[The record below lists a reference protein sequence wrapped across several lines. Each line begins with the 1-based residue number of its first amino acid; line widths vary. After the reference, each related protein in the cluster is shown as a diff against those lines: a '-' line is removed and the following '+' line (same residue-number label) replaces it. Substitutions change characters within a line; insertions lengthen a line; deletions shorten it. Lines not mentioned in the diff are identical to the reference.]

1 MGAWVQRRECDTSYF
16 GHGLPECWRENN
28 DTMLDV
34 LGLDEQEERAYRYLV
49 ERSPGSAAG
58 VADGTGLDPFD
69 TTRVLV
75 NLENKGLVA
84 RAPGGDF
91 VASPP
96 AVALGALMVE
106 RQQELRRAE
115 MDLEALNGVYRQA
128 VAERGS
134 GDVIDVVRGQEAVA
148 HRFAQLQR
156 SAHEEIQMFVRAGIA
171 AVSPDDNDDDETIA
185 QARGVVYRTVL
196 ERAVLERPG
205 FVFQAGKSV
214 DRGMELRVAK
224 RLPVRLMIVD
234 RELALVPLTG
244 DGEKQGPGALLI
256 HTSPLLDALRSHFEL
271 VWQASTRL
279 VLPGDR
285 GGDGSDPAAP
295 LASVA
300 APDGSASSDPFGE
313 LAGDTLE
320 PLDATVL
327 SLLLAGLTDQ
337 AVGSQLDLSLRTVQR
352 RVRALM
358 DRAGV
363 DTRLQLGHE
372 ASRRGW
378 T

>member
-1 MGAWVQRRECDTSYF
+1 
-16 GHGLPECWRENN
+16 
-28 DTMLDV
+28 MLDV
-34 LGLDEQEERAYRYLV
+34 LGLEEEEERAYRFLV

-58 VADGTGLDPFD
+58 VADGTGLDLFD
-69 TTRVLV
+69 ATRVLAM
-75 NLENKGLVA
+75 LEAKGLVA

-115 MDLEALNGVYRQA
+115 LDLETLNGIYRQA
-128 VAERGS
+128 VSERGS
-134 GDVIDVVRGQEAVA
+134 GDVIDVVRGPEAVA

-156 SAHEEIQMFVRAGIA
+156 SARAEIQMFVRAGIA
-171 AVSPDDNDDDETIA
+171 VVSPDDNDDDESVA
-185 QARGVVYRTVL
+185 QARGVAYRVVL

-205 FVFQAGKSV
+205 FVAQAGKSV
-214 DRGMELRVAK
+214 DRGMQLRVAK
-224 RLPVRLMIVD
+224 ALPVRLMIVD
-234 RELALVPLTG
+234 RELALVPLTS

-256 HTSPLLDALRSHFEL
+256 HSSPLLDALRSHFEL

-279 VLPGDR
+279 VLPGVDADASATSPVAE
-285 GGDGSDPAAP
+285 GDALD
-295 LASVA
+295 
-300 APDGSASSDPFGE
+300 E

-352 RVRALM
+352 RVRHLM

-363 DTRLQLGHE
+363 DTRLQLGHQ
-372 ASRRGW
+372 AARRGW

>member
-1 MGAWVQRRECDTSYF
+1 
-16 GHGLPECWRENN
+16 
-28 DTMLDV
+28 MLDV
-34 LGLDEQEERAYRYLV
+34 LGLDEEEERAYRFLV

-58 VADGTGLDPFD
+58 VADGIGLDLFD
-69 TTRVLV
+69 ATRVLAM
-75 NLENKGLVA
+75 LEAKGLVA

-115 MDLEALNGVYRQA
+115 LDLEALNGLYRRA

-134 GDVIDVVRGQEAVA
+134 GDVIDVVRGPEAVA

-156 SAHEEIQMFVRAGIA
+156 SAREEIQMFVQAGIA
-171 AVSPDDNDDDETIA
+171 VVSPEDNDDDESVA
-185 QARGVVYRTVL
+185 QARGVRYRVVL

-205 FVFQAGKSV
+205 FVAQAGKSV
-214 DRGMELRVAK
+214 DRGMQLRVAK
-224 RLPVRLMIVD
+224 RVPVRLMIVD
-234 RELALVPLTG
+234 RDLALVPLTT

-256 HTSPLLDALRSHFEL
+256 HRSPLLDALRSHFEL

-279 VLPGDR
+279 VLPGVEASADP
-285 GGDGSDPAAP
+285 GADPAADAGP
-295 LASVA
+295 V
-300 APDGSASSDPFGE
+300 SDAGDADILGE

-352 RVRALM
+352 RVRHLM

-363 DTRLQLGHE
+363 DTRLQLGHQ
-372 ASRRGW
+372 AARRGW

>member
-1 MGAWVQRRECDTSYF
+1 
-16 GHGLPECWRENN
+16 
-28 DTMLDV
+28 MLDV
-34 LGLDEQEERAYRYLV
+34 LGLDEEEERAYRYLV

-58 VADGTGLDPFD
+58 VADGTGLDLFD
-69 TTRVLV
+69 ATHVLAI
-75 NLENKGLVA
+75 LETKGLVA

-115 MDLEALNGVYRQA
+115 MDLETLNGLYRQA

-134 GDVIDVVRGQEAVA
+134 GDVIDVVRGPEAVA

-156 SAHEEIQMFVRAGIA
+156 SARQEIQMFVKAGVA
-171 AVSPDDNDDDETIA
+171 VVSPDDNDDDESAA
-185 QARGVVYRTVL
+185 QARGVAYRVVL
-196 ERAVLERPG
+196 ERAVLEHPG
-205 FVFQAGKSV
+205 FVAEAGKSV
-214 DRGMELRVAK
+214 DRGLQLRVAK
-224 RLPVRLMIVD
+224 QLPVRLMIVD
-234 RELALVPLTG
+234 RDLALVPLTP
-244 DGEKQGPGALLI
+244 DEERQGTGALLI
-256 HTSPLLDALRSHFEL
+256 HTSPLLDALRGHFEL
-271 VWQASTRL
+271 VWQAATRL
-279 VLPGDR
+279 VLPG
-285 GGDGSDPAAP
+285 GAPADGAEVDPDAFDGAEPAP
-295 LASVA
+295 
-300 APDGSASSDPFGE
+300 GE
-313 LAGDTLE
+313 RFAEAAGDTLE
-320 PLDATVL
+320 PIDATVL

-352 RVRALM
+352 RVRHLM

-372 ASRRGW
+372 AARRGW

>member
-1 MGAWVQRRECDTSYF
+1 MGAWAQRREYDTSYI
-16 GHGLPECWRENN
+16 GHGSPERGREKG

-34 LGLDEQEERAYRYLV
+34 LGLEAEEERAYRFLV

-58 VADGTGLDPFD
+58 VADGTGLDLFD
-69 TTRVLV
+69 ATRVLA
-75 NLENKGLVA
+75 NLEAKGLVA

-115 MDLEALNGVYRQA
+115 VDLETLNGLYRQA

-134 GDVIDVVRGQEAVA
+134 GDVIDVVRGPEAVA

-156 SAHEEIQMFVRAGIA
+156 SAQQEIQMFVQAGIA
-171 AVSPDDNDDDETIA
+171 VVSPDDNDDDESVA
-185 QARGVVYRTVL
+185 QARGVAYRVVL

-205 FVFQAGKSV
+205 FVAEAGKSV
-214 DRGMELRVAK
+214 DRGMQLRVAK
-224 RLPVRLMIVD
+224 RVPVRLMIVD
-234 RELALVPLTG
+234 RELALVPLAG
-244 DGEKQGPGALLI
+244 DGEKRGPGALLI

-279 VLPGDR
+279 VLPGDET
-285 GGDGSDPAAP
+285 A
-295 LASVA
+295 VA
-300 APDGSASSDPFGE
+300 ANAAEGGPARADGAAVGDVFDE
-313 LAGDTLE
+313 QAGDTLE

-352 RVRALM
+352 RVRHLM

-363 DTRLQLGHE
+363 DTRLQLGHQ
-372 ASRRGW
+372 AARRGW

>member
-1 MGAWVQRRECDTSYF
+1 
-16 GHGLPECWRENN
+16 
-28 DTMLDV
+28 MLGV
-34 LGLDEQEERAYRYLV
+34 LGLDEEEERAYRFLV

-58 VADGTGLDPFD
+58 VADGIGLDLFD
-69 TTRVLV
+69 ATRVLAM
-75 NLENKGLVA
+75 LEAKGLVA

-115 MDLEALNGVYRQA
+115 LDLEALNGLYRQA

-134 GDVIDVVRGQEAVA
+134 GDVIDVVRGAEAVA

-156 SAHEEIQMFVRAGIA
+156 SAREEIQLFVRAGIA
-171 AVSPDDNDDDETIA
+171 VVSNDDNDEDETVA
-185 QARGVVYRTVL
+185 QARGVRYRVVL

-205 FVFQAGKSV
+205 FVSEAGKSV
-214 DRGMELRVAK
+214 DRGMQLRVAK
-224 RLPVRLMIVD
+224 QLPVRLMIVD
-234 RELALVPLTG
+234 RDLGLVPLTS
-244 DGEKQGPGALLI
+244 DGERQGPGALLI
-256 HTSPLLDALRSHFEL
+256 HSSPLLDALRSHFEL

-279 VLPGDR
+279 VLPGVDAQPAAS
-285 GGDGSDPAAP
+285 GDGVASADGV
-295 LASVA
+295 ASVDDA
-300 APDGSASSDPFGE
+300 GSGAGGLLGE
-313 LAGDTLE
+313 RAGDTLE

-337 AVGSQLDLSLRTVQR
+337 AVGSQLDISLRTVQR
-352 RVRALM
+352 RVRHLM

-363 DTRLQLGHE
+363 DTRLQLGHQ
-372 ASRRGW
+372 AARRGW

>member
-1 MGAWVQRRECDTSYF
+1 
-16 GHGLPECWRENN
+16 
-28 DTMLDV
+28 MLDV
-34 LGLDEQEERAYRYLV
+34 LGLAEDEERAYRFLV

-58 VADGTGLDPFD
+58 VADGTGLDLYD
-69 TTRVLV
+69 VTRVLAH
-75 NLENKGLVA
+75 LEAKGLVA

-115 MDLEALNGVYRQA
+115 LDLEALNGLYRQA

-134 GDVIDVVRGQEAVA
+134 GEVIDVVRGSEAVA

-156 SAHEEIQMFVRAGIA
+156 SAKDEIQMFVRAGIVV
-171 AVSPDDNDDDETIA
+171 VSPDDNDDDEDVA
-185 QARGVVYRTVL
+185 QARGVRYRVVL

-205 FVFQAGKSV
+205 FVAQASKSV
-214 DRGMELRVAK
+214 DRGMQLRVAK
-224 RLPVRLMIVD
+224 ALPVRLMIVD
-234 RELALVPLTG
+234 RELGLVPLTG
-244 DGEKQGPGALLI
+244 EGERKGPGALLI
-256 HTSPLLDALRSHFEL
+256 HSSPLLDALRSHFEL

-279 VLPGDR
+279 VLPGDGAAQAR
-285 GGDGSDPAAP
+285 AAAAGLDGASDLAAAD
-295 LASVA
+295 LF
-300 APDGSASSDPFGE
+300 DE

-327 SLLLAGLTDQ
+327 SLLLSGLTDQ

-352 RVRALM
+352 RVRHLM

-372 ASRRGW
+372 AARRGW

>member
-1 MGAWVQRRECDTSYF
+1 M
-16 GHGLPECWRENN
+16 RENN

-34 LGLDEQEERAYRYLV
+34 LGLAEDEERAYRFLV
-49 ERSPGSAAG
+49 ERSPGSATG
-58 VADGTGLDPFD
+58 VAEGTGLDLYD
-69 TTRVLV
+69 VTRVLAH
-75 NLENKGLVA
+75 LEAKGLVA

-115 MDLEALNGVYRQA
+115 VDLEALNGLYRQA

-134 GDVIDVVRGQEAVA
+134 GEVIDVVRGPEAVA

-156 SAHEEIQMFVRAGIA
+156 SAKDEIQMFVRAGIVV
-171 AVSPDDNDDDETIA
+171 VSPDDNDDDEDVA
-185 QARGVVYRTVL
+185 QARGVRYRVVL

-205 FVFQAGKSV
+205 FVAQAGKSV
-214 DRGMELRVAK
+214 DRGMQLRVAK
-224 RLPVRLMIVD
+224 ALPVRLMIVD
-234 RELALVPLTG
+234 RELGLVPLSG
-244 DGEKQGPGALLI
+244 DGERQGPGALLI
-256 HTSPLLDALRSHFEL
+256 HSSPLLDALRGHFEL
-271 VWQASTRL
+271 VWQAATRL
-279 VLPGDR
+279 VLPGD
-285 GGDGSDPAAP
+285 GAA
-295 LASVA
+295 AEA
-300 APDGSASSDPFGE
+300 ARATAGADLSAEDLFDE
-313 LAGDTLE
+313 LAGDILE

-352 RVRALM
+352 RVRHLM

-372 ASRRGW
+372 AARRGW

>member
-1 MGAWVQRRECDTSYF
+1 MREK
-16 GHGLPECWRENN
+16 N

-34 LGLDEQEERAYRYLV
+34 LGLAEDEERAYRFLV
-49 ERSPGSAAG
+49 ERSPGSATG
-58 VADGTGLDPFD
+58 VAEGTGLDLYD
-69 TTRVLV
+69 VTRVLAH
-75 NLENKGLVA
+75 LEAKGLVA

-115 MDLEALNGVYRQA
+115 VDLEALNGLYRQA

-134 GDVIDVVRGQEAVA
+134 GEVIDVVRGPEAVA

-156 SAHEEIQMFVRAGIA
+156 SAKDEIQMFVRAGIVV
-171 AVSPDDNDDDETIA
+171 VSPDDNDDDEDVA
-185 QARGVVYRTVL
+185 QARGVRYRVVL

-205 FVFQAGKSV
+205 FVAQAGKSV
-214 DRGMELRVAK
+214 DRGMQLRVAK
-224 RLPVRLMIVD
+224 ALPVRLMIVD
-234 RELALVPLTG
+234 RELGLVPLSG
-244 DGEKQGPGALLI
+244 DGERQGPGALLI
-256 HTSPLLDALRSHFEL
+256 HSSPLLDALRGHFEL
-271 VWQASTRL
+271 VWQAATRL
-279 VLPGDR
+279 VLPGD
-285 GGDGSDPAAP
+285 GAA
-295 LASVA
+295 AEA
-300 APDGSASSDPFGE
+300 ARATAGADLTAEDLFDE

-352 RVRALM
+352 RVRHLM

-372 ASRRGW
+372 AARRGW

>member
-1 MGAWVQRRECDTSYF
+1 
-16 GHGLPECWRENN
+16 
-28 DTMLDV
+28 MLDV
-34 LGLDEQEERAYRYLV
+34 LGLDEEEERAYRFLV

-58 VADGTGLDPFD
+58 VADGIGLDLFD
-69 TTRVLV
+69 ATRVLAM
-75 NLENKGLVA
+75 LEAKGLVA

-115 MDLEALNGVYRQA
+115 LDLEALNGIYRQA

-134 GDVIDVVRGQEAVA
+134 GDVIDVVRGPEAVA

-156 SAHEEIQMFVRAGIA
+156 SAREEIQMFVRAGIA
-171 AVSPDDNDDDETIA
+171 VVSNDDNDEDETVA
-185 QARGVVYRTVL
+185 QARGVRYRVVL

-205 FVFQAGKSV
+205 FVSEAGKSV
-214 DRGMELRVAK
+214 DRGMQLRVAK
-224 RLPVRLMIVD
+224 QLPVRLMIVD
-234 RELALVPLTG
+234 RDLALVPLTS
-244 DGEKQGPGALLI
+244 DAENQGPGALLI
-256 HTSPLLDALRSHFEL
+256 HRSPLLDALRGHFEL
-271 VWQASTRL
+271 VWLASTRL
-279 VLPGDR
+279 VLPEVEASAG
-285 GGDGSDPAAP
+285 PAADTAV
-295 LASVA
+295 ASGGVL
-300 APDGSASSDPFGE
+300 DE

-352 RVRALM
+352 RVRHLM

-363 DTRLQLGHE
+363 DTRLQLGHQ
-372 ASRRGW
+372 AARRGW

>member
-1 MGAWVQRRECDTSYF
+1 
-16 GHGLPECWRENN
+16 
-28 DTMLDV
+28 MLDV
-34 LGLDEQEERAYRYLV
+34 LGLDEEEERAYRFLV
-49 ERSPGSAAG
+49 ERSPGSAGG
-58 VADGTGLDPFD
+58 VADGTGLDLFD
-69 TTRVLV
+69 ATRVLA
-75 NLENKGLVA
+75 NLEAKGLVA

-115 MDLEALNGVYRQA
+115 MDLEALNGLYRQA

-156 SAHEEIQMFVRAGIA
+156 SAREEIQMFVRAAIV
-171 AVSPDDNDDDETIA
+171 AVSPDDNDDDESVA
-185 QARGVVYRTVL
+185 QARGVAYRVVL

-205 FVFQAGKSV
+205 FVAQAGKSV
-214 DRGMELRVAK
+214 DRGMQLRVAK
-224 RLPVRLMIVD
+224 RLPVRMMIVD
-234 RELALVPLTG
+234 RDLALVPLSG

-271 VWQASTRL
+271 VWLAATRL
-279 VLPGDR
+279 VLPGEASQ
-285 GGDGSDPAAP
+285 GETDPAAP
-295 LASVA
+295 VDRSNGAVS
-300 APDGSASSDPFGE
+300 GDPFDE

-352 RVRALM
+352 RVRHLM

-372 ASRRGW
+372 AARRGW

>member
-1 MGAWVQRRECDTSYF
+1 M
-16 GHGLPECWRENN
+16 RENN

-34 LGLDEQEERAYRYLV
+34 LGLAEDEERAYRFLV
-49 ERSPGSAAG
+49 ERSPGSATG
-58 VADGTGLDPFD
+58 VAEGTGLDLYD
-69 TTRVLV
+69 VTRVLAH
-75 NLENKGLVA
+75 LEAKGLVA

-115 MDLEALNGVYRQA
+115 VDLEALNGLYRQA

-134 GDVIDVVRGQEAVA
+134 GEVIDVVRGPEAVA

-156 SAHEEIQMFVRAGIA
+156 SAKDEIQMFVRAGIVV
-171 AVSPDDNDDDETIA
+171 VSPDDNDDDEDVA
-185 QARGVVYRTVL
+185 QARGVRYRVVL

-205 FVFQAGKSV
+205 FVAQAGKSV
-214 DRGMELRVAK
+214 DRGMQLRVAK
-224 RLPVRLMIVD
+224 ALPVRLMIVD
-234 RELALVPLTG
+234 RELGLVPLSG
-244 DGEKQGPGALLI
+244 DGERQGPGALLI
-256 HTSPLLDALRSHFEL
+256 HSSPLLDALRGHFEL
-271 VWQASTRL
+271 VWQAATRL
-279 VLPGDR
+279 VLPGD
-285 GGDGSDPAAP
+285 GAA
-295 LASVA
+295 AEA
-300 APDGSASSDPFGE
+300 ARATAGADLSAEDLFDE

-352 RVRALM
+352 RVRHLM

-372 ASRRGW
+372 AARRGW

>member
-1 MGAWVQRRECDTSYF
+1 
-16 GHGLPECWRENN
+16 
-28 DTMLDV
+28 MLDV
-34 LGLDEQEERAYRYLV
+34 LGLDEEEERAYRFLV

-58 VADGTGLDPFD
+58 VADGIGLDLFD
-69 TTRVLV
+69 ATRVLAM
-75 NLENKGLVA
+75 LEAKGLVA

-115 MDLEALNGVYRQA
+115 LDLEALNGLYRQA

-134 GDVIDVVRGQEAVA
+134 GDVIDVVRGPEAVA

-156 SAHEEIQMFVRAGIA
+156 SAREEIQMFVRAGIA
-171 AVSPDDNDDDETIA
+171 VVSNDDNDEDETVA
-185 QARGVVYRTVL
+185 QARGVRYRVVL

-205 FVFQAGKSV
+205 FVSEAGKSV
-214 DRGMELRVAK
+214 DRGMQLRVA
-224 RLPVRLMIVD
+224 RQLPVRLMIVD
-234 RELALVPLTG
+234 RDLALVPLTS
-244 DGEKQGPGALLI
+244 DVESQGPGALLI
-256 HTSPLLDALRSHFEL
+256 HSSPLLDALRSHFEL

-279 VLPGDR
+279 VLPGVEA
-285 GGDGSDPAAP
+285 SADPAADTAV
-295 LASVA
+295 ASGDGGA
-300 APDGSASSDPFGE
+300 AVDGADSGAGELLGE

-352 RVRALM
+352 RVRHLM

-363 DTRLQLGHE
+363 DTRLQLGHQ
-372 ASRRGW
+372 AARRGW

>member
-1 MGAWVQRRECDTSYF
+1 
-16 GHGLPECWRENN
+16 
-28 DTMLDV
+28 MLDV
-34 LGLDEQEERAYRYLV
+34 LGLDDAEERVYRYLV
-49 ERSPGSAAG
+49 ERSPAPATA
-58 VADGTGLDPFD
+58 VADGVALESFEA
-69 TTRVLV
+69 TRVLAM
-75 NLENKGLVA
+75 LEAKGLVA
-84 RAPGGDF
+84 RAPDGDF

-115 MDLEALNGVYRQA
+115 LDLETLNGLYRQA
-128 VAERGS
+128 VAERGP
-134 GDVIDVVRGQEAVA
+134 GDVIDVVRGSEAVA

-156 SAHEEIQMFVRAGIA
+156 AARSEIEMFVRAGVV
-171 AVSPDDNDDDETIA
+171 AVSPDDNDDDEDVA
-185 QARGVVYRTVL
+185 QARGVRYRVVL

-205 FVFQAGKSV
+205 FVPEAAKSV
-214 DRGMELRVAK
+214 ARGMQLRVAK

-234 RELALVPLTG
+234 RELALVPLTA
-244 DGEKQGPGALLI
+244 DHEKQGPGALLI
-256 HTSPLLDALRSHFEL
+256 HTSPLLDSLRSLFEQ
-271 VWQASTRL
+271 VWTASTRL
-279 VLPGDR
+279 VLPEV
-285 GGDGSDPAAP
+285 GDGDDGTLAVGTADAP
-295 LASVA
+295 L
-300 APDGSASSDPFGE
+300 PDQLGE
-313 LAGDTLE
+313 TAGDTLE

-352 RVRALM
+352 RVRHLM

-372 ASRRGW
+372 AARRGW